1 MTSSESFDFLL
12 VGKPESLS
20 YFTSEMY
27 EGLTVNTISEAET
40 LEKYFEVGQF
50 PESLFVTVLSDL
62 GPMSLIEIA
71 QAFSSYVPGVKLI
84 GVLNE
89 SDGLDFKSLKKNGF
103 TDVFLFPI
111 DKKYVQ
117 STFLALKSKKGVGG
131 KHYKPVKLIDLNPG
145 DELPFSLSTYLPMNQ
160 KYVQLT
166 AAGGIS
172 EKKFEILKAKGINSL
187 LVDQDEIEKFYS
199 YSAAQF
205 SRLMNGGDGSLSET
219 ERQERAQGAVRDLF
233 RSFLDKSD
241 DATGFEQ
248 GRELLEQSKKIVES
262 YVIQKTGV
270 DLQGKFRE
278 LKGEGSDFYS
288 HAQVVSTLAALLSM
302 ATGIGQPEDLA
313 IAGLF
318 HDIGLDRVSVDVSLF
333 EISELSN
340 EDRAYYLQHP
350 KTSVLRL
357 KDKRV
362 TLMPKIVEI
371 IERHHERIDGKGFP
385 DSLPAHKVPAEAQLL
400 GYADAYEYLSRRV
413 PGRKIKTS
421 LEIHGEI
428 AERLSLSPE
437 LLGKVHT
444 FLSNV

>member
-1 MTSSESFDFLL
+1 MSSADTFDFLL
-12 VGKPESLS
+12 VGKPESISILS
-20 YFTSEMY
+20 SELY
-27 EGLTVNTISEAET
+27 EGLSVQTHSDADG
-40 LEKYFEVGQF
+40 LEKYFETGQF
-50 PESLFVTVLSDL
+50 PDSLFVVVLSDL

-71 QAFSSYVPGVKLI
+71 QAFGSYVPGVNVI
-84 GVLNE
+84 CVLHE
-89 SDGLDFKSLKKNGF
+89 SSGLDFKSLKKNGF
-103 TDVFLFPI
+103 SDVFLFPM
-111 DKKYVQ
+111 DRKYIQ
-117 STFLALKSKKGVGG
+117 STFLALKSKKGVAG
-131 KHYKPVKLIDLNPG
+131 KQYKSVKLIDLNPG
-145 DELPFSLSTYLPMNQ
+145 DELPFSLSTYLPMN
-160 KYVQLT
+160 KKFVQLT

-172 EKKFEILKAKGINSL
+172 EKKFEILKSKGINSL
-187 LVDQDEIEKFYS
+187 LVDQDEIERFYS

-205 SRLMNGGDGSLSET
+205 SRLVNGGNPALSET
-219 ERQERAQGAVRDLF
+219 ERHERAQSAVRDLF

-241 DATGFEQ
+241 DAAGFEQ
-248 GRELLEQSKKIVES
+248 GRELMEQSKKIVES

-270 DLQGKFRE
+270 DLRGKFRE

-333 EISELSN
+333 EISDLSP
-340 EDRAYYLQHP
+340 EDREYYLQHP

-385 DSLPAHKVPAEAQLL
+385 DALPAHKVSEEAQLL

-413 PGRKIKTS
+413 PGQKIKTS

-428 AERLSLSPE
+428 AGRLGLSPE
-437 LLGKVHT
+437 LLGKVHK